1 MAILS
6 LIRGLGSK
14 GELEVSFKVTTGSR
28 DGPGIEGRLESP
40 LSCLFLIGG
49 ILEVKEGG
57 LEKKKGQV
65 RNENFP
71 PVLFFPPDFFY
82 ALENCF
88 ISDKL
93 R

>member
-14 GELEVSFKVTTGSR
+14 GELEVSFKVTTGSW

-57 LEKKKGQV
+57 LEKKRVKS
-65 RNENFP
+65 EMKTFH
-71 PVLFFPPDFFY
+71 LCCFFPQIFFMP
-82 ALENCF
+82 
-88 ISDKL
+88 
-93 R
+93 